1 MKDSQST
8 HWIMFSEF
16 SFHLTNRLF
25 FLLVFLF
32 PFLLHSQNLESLLK
46 SGYNKQETL
55 LIRNE
60 IRKKLG
66 DRANQKQIQDT
77 IESLRVWAVFESM
90 PPDEFALEVERFVI
104 LQDHGYEWE
113 EVEDLIPYFITAKPT
128 KSEIPFLGKFY
139 REMTVSQV
147 PEEEVF
153 KFFQLAKKK
162 RWTGDTIFVAGRMY
176 VFLRKLEPNSDL
188 VFVRLE
194 KILPNKVMGLN
205 PEKQKKLLMEIKAG
219 AKGSQ
224 EDAKWNVVLEDTLSI
239 LNSKNSISDFK
250 VSNRRTEIIWNE
262 EGNWITKERPK
273 LDPSLIFMEEQTSLD
288 IPPEKHESKRKL
300 VDPVGRQWI
309 GTPYLYGGYSK
320 RGIDCSGLTKSI
332 LTDAKIGMK
341 DKAIPRSARDQA
353 SIGNFVSR
361 EKQQIGNLVFFSASP
376 NTKKITHVGLVLDN
390 GNFIHASTSRGV
402 VIQSLNEKWWKERYV
417 TGRDIF
423 VSGK

>member
-153 KFFQLAKKK
+153 KFFQLDKK
-162 RWTGDTIFVAGRMY
+162 
-176 VFLRKLEPNSDL
+176 E
-188 VFVRLE
+188 
-194 KILPNKVMGLN
+194 
-205 PEKQKKLLMEIKAG
+205 
-219 AKGSQ
+219 
-224 EDAKWNVVLEDTLSI
+224 TL
-239 LNSKNSISDFK
+239 D
-250 VSNRRTEIIWNE
+250 R
-262 EGNWITKERPK
+262 
-273 LDPSLIFMEEQTSLD
+273 
-288 IPPEKHESKRKL
+288 
-300 VDPVGRQWI
+300 
-309 GTPYLYGGYSK
+309 
-320 RGIDCSGLTKSI
+320 
-332 LTDAKIGMK
+332 
-341 DKAIPRSARDQA
+341 
-353 SIGNFVSR
+353 
-361 EKQQIGNLVFFSASP
+361 
-376 NTKKITHVGLVLDN
+376 
-390 GNFIHASTSRGV
+390 
-402 VIQSLNEKWWKERYV
+402 
-417 TGRDIF
+417 
-423 VSGK
+423 